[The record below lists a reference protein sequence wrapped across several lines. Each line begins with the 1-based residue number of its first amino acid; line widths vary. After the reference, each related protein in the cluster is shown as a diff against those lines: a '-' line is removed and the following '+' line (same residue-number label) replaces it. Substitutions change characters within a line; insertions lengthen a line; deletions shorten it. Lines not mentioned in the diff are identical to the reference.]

1 VRQRDEIAVADCLN
15 HVVQIFNS
23 NGDFTRAFGHQGSKN
38 GEFKYPFGIA
48 YDKGGNIFVADN
60 SNHRIQNFSGEGRYM
75 GMFGEKGRLD
85 SQLSYPWGLSF
96 DTNGNIVVAD
106 TANKVIEIFSPTRKL
121 IKRIGGPSYFSFPV
135 HCVQCD
141 GNFIVSDSGD
151 SIIRV
156 SSEEGVYKYNFGKRG
171 GGDGELIYPCF
182 LSVTESRLWWPRC
195 AIEELYTISRLI

>member
-1 VRQRDEIAVADCLN
+1 MAVSQRDEIAVADCLN
-15 HVVQIFNS
+15 HVVQIFNG
-23 NGDFTRAFGHQGSKN
+23 NGDFTRSFGHQGSKN

-60 SNHRIQNFSGEGRYM
+60 NNHRIQIFSGEGRYM

-96 DTNGNIVVAD
+96 DTNGNIIVAD
-106 TANKVIEIFSPTRKL
+106 TVNKVIEIFSPTRKL

-141 GNFIVSDSGD
+141 GIFIVSDNGD
-151 SIIRV
+151 QTVVII
-156 SSEEGVYKYNFGKRG
+156 SSECLVRREFINTTSESGEGAAGSLFIPVFC
-171 GGDGELIYPCF
+171 L
-182 LSVTESRLWWPRC
+182 
-195 AIEELYTISRLI
+195 